1 MAKTVLLVDYD
12 PRSIDAI
19 RRSLATVGLRLL
31 LATDGEV
38 GEREFHRARP
48 DLTLVQ
54 DVLPKKL
61 GIDLCRDL
69 KSSPIGHD
77 GPVILLAYVRHGG
90 RHRVLSSRCD
100 DWIEKPF
107 DEPTLLAAVRKF
119 LPGPIPSTASSA

>member
-1 MAKTVLLVDYD
+1 MSKTVLLVDYD

-19 RRSLATVGLRLL
+19 RRSLTGMGVRIL

-69 KSSPIGHD
+69 KSSPSGHD
-77 GPVILLAYVRHGG
+77 GPVILLVHVRHGG
-90 RHRVLSSRCD
+90 RHRVLSSGCD
-100 DWIEKPF
+100 EWIEKPF
-107 DEPTLLAAVRKF
+107 DEPTLLAAVRRF
-119 LPGPIPSTASSA
+119 LPGPVPSSAPST